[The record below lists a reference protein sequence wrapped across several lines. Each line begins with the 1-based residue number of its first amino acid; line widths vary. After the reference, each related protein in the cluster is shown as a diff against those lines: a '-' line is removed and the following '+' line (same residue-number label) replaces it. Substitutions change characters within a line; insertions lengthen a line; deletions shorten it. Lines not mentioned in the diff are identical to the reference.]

1 VKIGDGTPRVHYG
14 VSNNVGWRDLTF
26 YALLDVNVGGN
37 VYDQTN
43 QRMYQYGRSSD
54 VDQAGKPQDLKKIV
68 DYYVN
73 LYSANNPVD
82 YFVEDAGFVKLR
94 EVSVRYQL
102 PRSFAGALSK
112 IGATG
117 ASLSLIGR
125 NILTWTNYKG
135 YDPEVGTNI
144 VRLDSFDYPRFRTFT
159 SSVEITF

>member
-1 VKIGDGTPRVHYG
+1 
-14 VSNNVGWRDLTF
+14 
-26 YALLDVNVGGN
+26 
-37 VYDQTN
+37 
-43 QRMYQYGRSSD
+43 MYQYGRSSD

>member
-1 VKIGDGTPRVHYG
+1 
-14 VSNNVGWRDLTF
+14 VGWRDLTF